1 MIDGDE
7 FGARLSSNFKLFA
20 ARFKF
25 AGADGRFVAVNAA
38 AAAVHMPNVWPGP
51 GHCTVTGTQCH
62 RDATT
67 ATASGRGRRALN
79 GRQVRLPVPGQRQ
92 RQRP

>member
-25 AGADGRFVAVNAA
+25 AGAGGRFVAVNAA

-51 GHCTVTGTQCH
+51 GHCTGTQCH